1 MRQIDEASV
10 ARLAADVTTLC
21 ACWRFA
27 RVDGATFGAT
37 DHDVPVVFDGVT
49 FDPAAGLEGATF
61 ESSAVLA
68 PGRAAARGA
77 ISLAFLTAEDVDAG
91 LWDGA
96 RVDVWRV
103 DWSAPEHRVVIWSG
117 VLSEITRQGEAFSA
131 ELVSLKSAFETPI
144 GRVYARTCDAEVGDA
159 RCGVDLADAAF
170 RAEAVVSDVLEGGR
184 FLLTGLAGFEAGWF
198 AGGKLQWSSGANAGA
213 GGRVQRHVGSEIDLV
228 RAPRF
233 AVAVADACVVTAGC
247 DKSFAMCGS
256 KFDARVNFRGCPHM
270 PGPEAVLA
278 GPAADRTNDGGRRG

>member
-1 MRQIDEASV
+1 MKQINEAFA

-21 ACWRFA
+21 ACWRFQRA
-27 RVDGATFGAT
+27 DGAVFGAT
-37 DHDVPVVFDGVT
+37 DHDRSIVFDGVT

-61 ESSAVLA
+61 ESAAGLA

-77 ISLAFLTAEDVDAG
+77 ISLEFLTAEDVDAG

-103 DWSAPEHRVVIWSG
+103 DWSAPERRVIIWSG
-117 VLSEITRQGEAFSA
+117 VLSEITRRGEAFSA

-144 GRVYARTCDAEVGDA
+144 GRVYARMCDAEVGDA
-159 RCGVDLADAAF
+159 RCGVDLEDAAF
-170 RAEAVVSDVLEGGR
+170 RAVAVVSDVLEDGR
-184 FLLTGLAGFEAGWF
+184 FLLTGLTGFDASWF
-198 AGGKLQWSSGANAGA
+198 AGGKLLWTSGANAGA

-233 AVAVADACVVTAGC
+233 AVAAGDACVVTAGC
-247 DKSFAMCGS
+247 DKSYAMCGA

-278 GPAADRTNDGGRRG
+278 GPAADRVNDGGRRG